1 MERTRSWGV
10 SIMKYGA
17 GIGKWNNNG
26 PPTDR
31 KTRKT
36 MTINKL
42 LHHRSDVAWL
52 HVSKKNGG
60 RGLIAKTKKNIK
72 KTKSEE

>member
-1 MERTRSWGV
+1 
-10 SIMKYGA
+10 MKYGA

-26 PPTDR
+26 PPTER

-60 RGLIAKTKKNIK
+60 RGLIAKTKKKHK
-72 KTKSEE
+72 KNTK